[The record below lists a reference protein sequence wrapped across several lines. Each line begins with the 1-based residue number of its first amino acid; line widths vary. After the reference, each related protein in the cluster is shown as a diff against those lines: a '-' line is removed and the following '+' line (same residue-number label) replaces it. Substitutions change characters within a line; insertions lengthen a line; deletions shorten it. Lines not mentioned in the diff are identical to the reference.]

1 MPDRSDRFF
10 FRVLRKSDRV
20 SLMRLKNRLNMKPIL
35 ESKRFWF
42 VLLLCPWFWPGIAVA
57 QIIPDGTLPNNSI
70 INSQENLIRID
81 GGTAAGNNLFHSF
94 SDFSVNTGTEV
105 LFNNAVNIQNILTR
119 VTGNNLSNIDGLIR
133 ANGTAN
139 LFLINPN
146 GLIFG
151 NNARLAIGGSF
162 FGSTA
167 NSVLFPDGEFPA
179 NVGAVRETG
188 ATTGELPLLSVNV
201 PIGLQMGENSA
212 AISVNGT
219 GITDIIPTDNLGL
232 TVAPGQTFAL
242 IGNGINFN
250 GGIVTA
256 PSGIIQIG
264 SVANGT
270 VGIMPTPIGLV
281 VNYDLVNEFA
291 NINLANRSAIFS
303 PAVVNNPLSQITVTG
318 KNIALEGSQIVSLT
332 NGDANSGKITINAA
346 ESLSLGGTVAAF
358 PFSAWI
364 VNQVAPNA
372 TGNSGD
378 IEVKSANL
386 SINNGARIQTLTQG
400 AGTAG
405 NIQVEATESMIVA
418 GFALPPGFNL
428 GEINLEAI
436 DPETWL
442 EQNTNSR
449 ISSENFASGAG
460 GNISVA
466 TKQATFLSGGQIATL
481 AGSQATGNSGNIN
494 VISQGITAENSL
506 PFNPLVPSGIASY
519 TSGQAAGGNLNIST
533 EKLTLSDGAFLASWT
548 QGSGKGGDILVNAT
562 DAIASRGVNP
572 LFPIA
577 DSGITSI
584 AIGSGNGGNIQVSTG
599 KIDLSEGAQIS
610 SRTLMELVGVSVPE
624 GGTGNAGDIII
635 NADTIELTGISPLA
649 LDHITL
655 IGSLTFGRADAGD
668 VNISTRQMRIIE
680 GAQILNVG
688 LFSISTLGEPLPGSG
703 TGNGGNLTVNASDS
717 MEIYGYSSLMPN
729 LLSLI
734 GTQSLGLG
742 QAGDLVINTPSLILE
757 NGGSVV
763 TRTFGRGNAGNSIVN
778 ASEIFISNQNPL
790 GVPSS
795 LGADAFAGAEEFQQ
809 VFFISPIPTGNTGE
823 LTVNSDRLT
832 IANGGQIRVDH
843 QGTGNAGRLQINVD
857 RLNLESGGNIN
868 ATTAFGFG
876 GDVEINVRDLLS
888 LRNGSQINVEAKGDI
903 GDGGNLTINA
913 DIIVALENSDIIANA
928 VGGNGGNINITSRG
942 IFGSEFRPTLTP
954 KSDITASSE
963 LGVDGTVEINNPD
976 ANPAAGLVELSSALV
991 DPSDRITSGC
1001 VANQDNE
1008 FYIVGRGGLP
1018 QSPTEMLW
1026 GQTVWQDLRSLEIE
1040 DKSQTNRGD
1049 SINPVSSSYSRNP
1062 VSSRNR
1068 VSSPPIV
1075 EATGWVMNADGS
1087 VILVGSAN
1095 GFLRFREADPEACP
1109 LFGGGESP
1117 Q

>member
-20 SLMRLKNRLNMKPIL
+20 SLMRLTNRFPMKPIL
-35 ESKRFWF
+35 ESKPFWF
-42 VLLLCPWFWPGIAVA
+42 VLLLCPWVWPSFAVA
-57 QIIPDGTLPNNSI
+57 QIIPDRTLPNHSI
-70 INSQENLIRID
+70 INSQENLITID

-133 ANGTAN
+133 ANGAAN

-179 NVGAVRETG
+179 NVGEVSEA
-188 ATTGELPLLSVNV
+188 PLLSVNV
-201 PIGLQMGENSA
+201 PIGLQMAANSA
-212 AISVNGT
+212 TISVNGT

-256 PSGIIQIG
+256 PSGRIEIG

-270 VGIMPTPIGLV
+270 VGIIPTPIGLV
-281 VNYDLVNEFA
+281 FNYDLVNEFA

-318 KNIALEGSQIVSLT
+318 KNIGLDRSQIVSLT
-332 NGDANSGKITINAA
+332 NGDANSGNITINAA

-400 AGTAG
+400 AGAAG
-405 NIQVEATESMIVA
+405 NIQVEAAESMIVA

-428 GEINLEAI
+428 GEINLGAMDI

-449 ISSENFASGAG
+449 ISSENFASGSG
-460 GNISVA
+460 GNISVS

-494 VISQGITAENSL
+494 AIAQGINAENSL
-506 PFNPLVPSGIASY
+506 PFNPLVPSGIATY
-519 TSGQAAGGNLNIST
+519 TSGQSAGGELNIST
-533 EKLTLSDGAFLASWT
+533 EKLTLSDGAFLVSWT

-572 LFPIA
+572 LFPVA

-584 AIGSGNGGNIQVSTG
+584 ALGSGNGGNIQVSTA

-610 SRTLMELVGVSVPE
+610 SRTLIELVGVSVPE
-624 GGTGNAGDIII
+624 GGTGNAGNIII

-655 IGSLTFGRADAGD
+655 IGSLTFGSADAGD
-668 VNISTRQMRIIE
+668 VNISTRQMRILQ

-688 LFSISTLGEPLPGSG
+688 LFSTSTLGEPLPGSG
-703 TGNGGNLTVNASDS
+703 TGNGGNLTVNASES
-717 MEIYGYSSLMPN
+717 IEIYGFSSLVPN
-729 LLSLI
+729 IVSLI
-734 GTQSLGLG
+734 GNQSFGLGL
-742 QAGDLVINTPSLILE
+742 AGDLLINTPRLILQD
-757 NGGSVV
+757 GGSVAA
-763 TRTFGRGNAGNSIVN
+763 RTVGAGNAGNSTIN
-778 ASEIFISNQNPL
+778 ASEIFISGKASL
-790 GVPSS
+790 GIPSS
-795 LGADAFAGAEEFQQ
+795 LSADAFAGAEDIQQ
-809 VFFISPIPTGNTGE
+809 AFFAAPIPTGNTGE

-876 GDVEINVRDLLS
+876 GNVEINVRDLLS

-913 DIIVALENSDIIANA
+913 DLIVALENSDIIANA

-942 IFGSEFRPTLTP
+942 IFGSEFRPSLTP

-976 ANPAAGLVELSSALV
+976 ANPAAGLVELPSALV
-991 DPSDRITSGC
+991 DPSNQITSGC

-1018 QSPTEMLW
+1018 QSPIEMLW
-1026 GQTVWQDLRSLEIE
+1026 GQTVWQDLRWLAIE
-1040 DKSQTNRGD
+1040 GKSQTNRGD
-1049 SINPVSSSYSRNP
+1049 SRKR
-1062 VSSRNR
+1062 VSSRNPLSQR
-1068 VSSPPIV
+1068 TQVSSSPIV
-1075 EATGWVMNADGS
+1075 EATGWVVNADGS
-1087 VILVGSAN
+1087 VKLVGSAN
-1095 GFLRFREADPEACP
+1095 EFLRFREADP
-1109 LFGGGESP
+1109 LRESP
-1117 Q
+1117 NCGDL